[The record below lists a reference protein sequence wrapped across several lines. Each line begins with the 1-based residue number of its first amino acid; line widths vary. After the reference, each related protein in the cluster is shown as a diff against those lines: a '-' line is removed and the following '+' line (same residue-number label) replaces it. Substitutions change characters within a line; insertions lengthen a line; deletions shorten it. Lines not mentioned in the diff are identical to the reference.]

1 MPRLHRLVSGL
12 RACVWRSRGERE
24 LDEEL
29 RGYLATAIERKVSSG
44 LSLDEATRAARVEMG
59 SLKAVKDKVRDIG
72 WETRVESLIRD
83 LRFAVRSFLRAPRF
97 TIPAL
102 VTLALGI
109 GGTSAMF
116 SVVREPLPYR
126 DLDRIVAVWETN
138 RGGTSRNVIAPSN
151 FVAWRERTR
160 TLEHL
165 GMVGPATI
173 AMIVDVQPVLGRA
186 YAAEEDADDAVIVLS
201 HDFWQRRLGGRR
213 DVLDLTL
220 STHGG
225 PRTVIGVMPAGFTVV
240 GQHADFLMP
249 PGQTPEQLRA
259 VRGRGSSYAIARL
272 RDGVSIEQARDEM
285 RRIFSDL
292 EKEAPELNAQRT
304 VMLIPLQEQLI
315 ADLRPAIFA
324 LVGAVALV
332 LLVACVNVANLLL
345 ARCAARER
353 ELGMRTALGAMRG
366 RLVRQMLTESLV
378 LSTAGGI
385 AGLAVAAL
393 CHRGLL
399 ALVGDR
405 IPVPRLDQLALD
417 LPVVAFTLLTSLATG

>member
-12 RACVWRSRGERE
+12 RALVWRSRGERE

-44 LSLDEATRAARVEMG
+44 LSLDEATRAARGEMG

-116 SVVREPLPYR
+116 SVVRSVMLEPLPYR

-173 AMIVDVQPVLGRA
+173 AMTVNGQPDNIRGLTVSSDVFRALDVQPALGRA
-186 YAAEEDADDAVIVLS
+186 YTAEEDPGKAVIVLS
-201 HDFWQRRLGGRR
+201 HEFWQ
-213 DVLDLTL
+213 
-220 STHGG
+220 
-225 PRTVIGVMPAGFTVV
+225 
-240 GQHADFLMP
+240 
-249 PGQTPEQLRA
+249 
-259 VRGRGSSYAIARL
+259 
-272 RDGVSIEQARDEM
+272 
-285 RRIFSDL
+285 
-292 EKEAPELNAQRT
+292 
-304 VMLIPLQEQLI
+304 
-315 ADLRPAIFA
+315 
-324 LVGAVALV
+324 
-332 LLVACVNVANLLL
+332 
-345 ARCAARER
+345 
-353 ELGMRTALGAMRG
+353 
-366 RLVRQMLTESLV
+366 
-378 LSTAGGI
+378 
-385 AGLAVAAL
+385 
-393 CHRGLL
+393 
-399 ALVGDR
+399 
-405 IPVPRLDQLALD
+405 
-417 LPVVAFTLLTSLATG
+417 

>member
-12 RACVWRSRGERE
+12 RAFVWRSRGERE

-59 SLKAVKDKVRDIG
+59 SLEAVKDKVRDIG

-116 SVVREPLPYR
+116 SVVRSVMLEPLPYR

-173 AMIVDVQPVLGRA
+173 AMIVDGQPA
-186 YAAEEDADDAVIVLS
+186 
-201 HDFWQRRLGGRR
+201 
-213 DVLDLTL
+213 
-220 STHGG
+220 
-225 PRTVIGVMPAGFTVV
+225 
-240 GQHADFLMP
+240 
-249 PGQTPEQLRA
+249 
-259 VRGRGSSYAIARL
+259 
-272 RDGVSIEQARDEM
+272 
-285 RRIFSDL
+285 
-292 EKEAPELNAQRT
+292 
-304 VMLIPLQEQLI
+304 
-315 ADLRPAIFA
+315 
-324 LVGAVALV
+324 
-332 LLVACVNVANLLL
+332 
-345 ARCAARER
+345 
-353 ELGMRTALGAMRG
+353 
-366 RLVRQMLTESLV
+366 
-378 LSTAGGI
+378 
-385 AGLAVAAL
+385 
-393 CHRGLL
+393 
-399 ALVGDR
+399 
-405 IPVPRLDQLALD
+405 
-417 LPVVAFTLLTSLATG
+417 